1 LYNVKKLK
9 FAVQGEELIMA
20 KISVELEQQL
30 KTMPNQSVDLIVRT
44 QGDPTPHLEW
54 LASVGLQVKQQFRL
68 SPGVA
73 VSGTGADALKLLN
86 QDWVVSIEPDASVST
101 A

>member
-1 LYNVKKLK
+1 
-9 FAVQGEELIMA
+9 MA

-30 KTMPNQSVDLIVRT
+30 KAMPNKSVDLIVRT

-54 LASVGLQVKQQFRL
+54 MASAQLQVKQQFRL

-73 VSGTGADALKLLN
+73 VSCTGANALKLMD
-86 QDWVVSIEPDASVST
+86 QDWVISIEPDEPVS
-101 A
+101 AA